1 MSLLFLATGSTNFSD
16 IFKSNYIENFTSF
29 SLIDTILAMALAV
42 AIGFFINFVYRK
54 TFNGVMY
61 SSSFGTSLVAM
72 CVTTTFVILAVTSN
86 VVLSLGM
93 VGALSIV
100 RFRTAVK
107 EPIEIAYLF
116 WAIAVGI
123 VVGAGMFPL
132 AVFGSVLIGLI
143 LMIFVNKKA
152 SDNPYILV
160 VNCENDAAEK
170 QVMDYVKD
178 KVKKAVIK
186 SKTISKSG
194 LEFTLEV
201 RLKDDTTAFVNDISE
216 MNAVDNAVLVS
227 YNGDYMA

>member
-1 MSLLFLATGSTNFSD
+1 MSSIFLATGNTGFSD
-16 IFKSNYIENFTSF
+16 IFKSKYIENFTSF
-29 SLIDTILAMALAV
+29 SLIDTILAMAIAV

-72 CVTTTFVILAVTSN
+72 CVITTLVILAVTSN

-116 WAIAVGI
+116 WAIAAGI

-143 LMIFVNKKA
+143 LMLFVNKKA

-170 QVMDYVKD
+170 QVMDYVKE
-178 KVKKAVIK
+178 KVKKSVIK
-186 SKTISKSG
+186 SKTVSKSG

-201 RLKDDTTAFVNDISE
+201 RLQDDTTAFVNEISK

-227 YNGDYMA
+227 YNGEYMS

>member
-1 MSLLFLATGSTNFSD
+1 MVFLNTTNFSD
-16 IFKSNYIENFTSF
+16 ILKSSYLENFTSF
-29 SLIDTILAMALAV
+29 SLVDTVLAMVIAL
-42 AIGFFINFVYRK
+42 AIGFFINYVYRK

-132 AVFGSVLIGLI
+132 AVFGSVIIGIVLV
-143 LMIFVNKKA
+143 IFVNKKTT
-152 SDNPYILV
+152 DNPYILV
-160 VNCENDAAEK
+160 VNCDNDVAEK
-170 QVMDYVKD
+170 RVMEFVKGE
-178 KVKKAVIK
+178 VKKAVIK
-186 SKTISKSG
+186 SKTVSKSG
-194 LEFTLEV
+194 IEFTLEV
-201 RLKDDTTAFVNDISE
+201 RLKDETTEFVNQVSTIE
-216 MNAVDNAVLVS
+216 QVNNAVLVS

>member
-1 MSLLFLATGSTNFSD
+1 MVFLNTTNFSD
-16 IFKSNYIENFTSF
+16 ILKSSYLENFTSF
-29 SLIDTILAMALAV
+29 SLVDTVLAMVIAL
-42 AIGFFINFVYRK
+42 AIGFFINYVYRK

-107 EPIEIAYLF
+107 EPIEISYLF
-116 WAIAVGI
+116 WAIAAGI

-132 AVFGSVLIGLI
+132 AVFGSVIIGII
-143 LMIFVNKKA
+143 LVIFVNKKTT
-152 SDNPYILV
+152 DNPYILV
-160 VNCENDAAEK
+160 VNCDNDVAEK
-170 QVMDYVKD
+170 RVMQFVKGE
-178 KVKKAVIK
+178 VKKAVIK
-186 SKTISKSG
+186 SKTVSKSG
-194 LEFTLEV
+194 IEFTLEV
-201 RLKDDTTAFVNDISE
+201 RLKDETTEFVNQVSTIE
-216 MNAVDNAVLVS
+216 QVNNAVLVS